1 MIILIII
8 IIIIKLLKE
17 NKKDKQTNKITTNK
31 TLTHNR
37 QNTYRGRERER
48 ERKKKLIYYIQTI
61 KRLPC

>member
-1 MIILIII
+1 MIILIIII

-37 QNTYRGRERER
+37 QNTYRGRERE
-48 ERKKKLIYYIQTI
+48 KKKYLFITS
-61 KRLPC
+61 KL